1 MTVSSTP
8 CFEPCLKVNAYS
20 IVVVVFFFVV
30 DHKMSLNPHAQSLS
44 GLNMYCVTV
53 SLWALRLPF
62 RDFSFPPEFH
72 GFDNS

>member
-1 MTVSSTP
+1 MG
-8 CFEPCLKVNAYS
+8 
-20 IVVVVFFFVV
+20 
-30 DHKMSLNPHAQSLS
+30 LNPHAQSLS

-72 GFDNS
+72 GFDKVNCDHK